1 MDFTAFLNLM
11 IATLHDDLNE
21 EIEAAFEKA
30 KGDDGY
36 VVGPGLQGFLTGHD
50 TNHMLMPGINRVEA
64 GEMVFEAAQW
74 SGKEKLGFE
83 EWKMAMNQTPLHARE
98 QPTADRT
105 AEEE

>member
-1 MDFTAFLNLM
+1 M
-11 IATLHDDLNE
+11 
-21 EIEAAFEKA
+21 
-30 KGDDGY
+30 
-36 VVGPGLQGFLTGHD
+36 VGPGLQGFLTGHD

-64 GEMVFEAAQW
+64 GEMVYEAAQW

-98 QPTADRT
+98 QPTADRDGG